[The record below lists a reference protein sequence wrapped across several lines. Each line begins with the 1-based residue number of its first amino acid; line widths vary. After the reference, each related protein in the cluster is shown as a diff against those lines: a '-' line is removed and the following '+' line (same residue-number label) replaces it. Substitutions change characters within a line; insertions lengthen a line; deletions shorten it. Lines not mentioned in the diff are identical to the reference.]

1 MFGLA
6 IAIIWYCFHRA
17 TKHIRIERLLPTSK
31 IGSVTVGLAEV
42 RGHTRAVET
51 CLSPLSKT
59 ECIAYRYEKQRVS
72 LEDGRVKTVVLNS
85 RTDIMPFEL
94 VDDTGHVLVDID
106 DLEIMGVPVKYTDE
120 PNSDITHKEYLLE
133 SGFDGLLIGRATP
146 QDGKI
151 VMRKDQ
157 NQNVFNMTHYGS
169 VLLERRQA
177 PMYKLLSIYTLITLV
192 ILGII
197 ISV

>member
-1 MFGLA
+1 
-6 IAIIWYCFHRA
+6 
-17 TKHIRIERLLPTSK
+17 
-31 IGSVTVGLAEV
+31 
-42 RGHTRAVET
+42 
-51 CLSPLSKT
+51 
-59 ECIAYRYEKQRVS
+59 
-72 LEDGRVKTVVLNS
+72 LNS